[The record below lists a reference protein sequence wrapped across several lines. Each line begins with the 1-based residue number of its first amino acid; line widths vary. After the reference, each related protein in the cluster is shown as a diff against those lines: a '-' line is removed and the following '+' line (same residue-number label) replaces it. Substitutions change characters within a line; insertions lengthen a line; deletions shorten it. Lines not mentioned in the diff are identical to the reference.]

1 MIPLWQLC
9 QLGKLD
15 EVEATL
21 AKKEG
26 DLNSTDNFGNTA
38 LHKAVEFDRIVN
50 IEMLKLLLADPQL
63 TTINHM
69 NNEGKTPV
77 MYAMELNKLRAL
89 RELVLHDSVD
99 LDTMDNLGRSL
110 EDVARY
116 LFLIILSTNFLET

>member
-1 MIPLWQLC
+1 
-9 QLGKLD
+9 
-15 EVEATL
+15 
-21 AKKEG
+21 
-26 DLNSTDNFGNTA
+26 
-38 LHKAVEFDRIVN
+38 
-50 IEMLKLLLADPQL
+50 MLKLLLADPQL